1 MKKIPI
7 GISNFRELVENEY
20 VFFDKT
26 LMIQDFLIEKVKL
39 RLSLGLVDLER
50 L

>member
-39 RLSLGLVDLER
+39 RLLLGLVDLER

>member
-1 MKKIPI
+1 MKKIRI
-7 GISNFRELVENEY
+7 GISNFRELRENEY
-20 VFFDKT
+20 VFKSKT

>member
-7 GISNFRELVENEY
+7 GISNFRELRENEY